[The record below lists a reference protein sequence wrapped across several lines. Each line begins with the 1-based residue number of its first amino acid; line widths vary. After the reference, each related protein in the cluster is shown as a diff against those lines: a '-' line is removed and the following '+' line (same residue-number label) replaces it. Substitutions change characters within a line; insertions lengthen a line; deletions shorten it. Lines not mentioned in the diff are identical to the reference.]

1 MSEDAA
7 RRPIRE
13 SAEMLQRLLA
23 GEQAGIVARAA
34 GANASADRT
43 GHKLLL
49 FGNGGSAAEAQ
60 HIACE
65 LVGRYLKER
74 PSLPAIALVDNTAS
88 LTAIGNDYRYEDVFV
103 RQLEA
108 FGAPG
113 DVALALSTS
122 GRSKN
127 VVAAL
132 RAARERGM
140 VTVGLTGADGG
151 EVAEISDICIRIPS
165 DETPRIQEGHTVVVH
180 VLCELVEEELFP

>member
-34 GANASADRT
+34 GAIASAYRS